1 MMTSVAGRMYAHW
14 VVVTHRTGPQFFRNT
29 YLNFKHRSCAR
40 PRAPTPASTPRV
52 SQPRRAQTLTAWQ
65 CPVSCRSRA
74 SRVIYTQFF
83 VLYISF
89 SVRFISQAVGGAAD
103 VPALRVCGTTSIVSC
118 SPAACCPWPTCKVQY
133 GFTAIRA
140 SVVSLLANTKWAAWL
155 LCWGGLCGENQL

>member
-40 PRAPTPASTPRV
+40 PLAPTRGHTAGV
-52 SQPRRAQTLTAWQ
+52 SAAQGAD
-65 CPVSCRSRA
+65 PDRMAVSSELPISR

-103 VPALRVCGTTSIVSC
+103 VPALRVSGTTSIVSC
-118 SPAACCPWPTCKVQY
+118 SPAACCPWPTCKVRFY
-133 GFTAIRA
+133 RDAR
-140 SVVSLLANTKWAAWL
+140 
-155 LCWGGLCGENQL
+155 LCGKPLREHKVGGVATLLGGTLR

>member
-40 PRAPTPASTPRV
+40 PRAHPRPAGTAGV
-52 SQPRRAQTLTAWQ
+52 SAAQGAD
-65 CPVSCRSRA
+65 PDRMAVSSELPISR

-103 VPALRVCGTTSIVSC
+103 VPALRVCGTTSLS
-118 SPAACCPWPTCKVQY
+118 
-133 GFTAIRA
+133 
-140 SVVSLLANTKWAAWL
+140 
-155 LCWGGLCGENQL
+155 